1 MTHDKYDTD
10 ILKTL
15 KSIDASL
22 KNIAKSVQ
30 PVNTTVIIDNNSE
43 EAVRNF
49 LNSLQRKNVQRE
61 DAECQQNFLVFVQ
74 HYLLYLQ

>member
-22 KNIAKSVQ
+22 KSIAKSVQ
-30 PVNTTVIIDNNSE
+30 PVNTTVVIDNDSE
-43 EAVRNF
+43 EAAKDLIDKKTEEIKDDN
-49 LNSLQRKNVQRE
+49 
-61 DAECQQNFLVFVQ
+61 
-74 HYLLYLQ
+74 

>member
-22 KNIAKSVQ
+22 KSIAKSVQ
-30 PVNTTVIIDNNSE
+30 VKNTTVDNDSE
-43 EAVRNF
+43 EATKDLIDKKTEEMKDDN
-49 LNSLQRKNVQRE
+49 
-61 DAECQQNFLVFVQ
+61 
-74 HYLLYLQ
+74 

>member
-30 PVNTTVIIDNNSE
+30 TVNTTVIIDNNSE

-61 DAECQQNFLVFVQ
+61 DAEC
-74 HYLLYLQ
+74 

>member
-22 KNIAKSVQ
+22 KSIAKSVQ
-30 PVNTTVIIDNNSE
+30 PVNTTVTIDDNSE
-43 EAVRNF
+43 DAVKDF
-49 LNSLQRKNVQRE
+49 LNSLHQKNI
-61 DAECQQNFLVFVQ
+61 QQEEIKDDN
-74 HYLLYLQ
+74 

>member
-22 KNIAKSVQ
+22 KSIAKSVQ

-49 LNSLQRKNVQRE
+49 LNSLHQKNIRQE
-61 DAECQQNFLVFVQ
+61 DTKC
-74 HYLLYLQ
+74 